1 MEKTSN
7 YSGDEEGISCELPNF
22 NLNFFDEPLAKTK
35 RFANL
40 SKKDWVTYLSKDT
53 YKTPENLQ
61 IGLWLH
67 FEVSNT

>member
-22 NLNFFDEPLAKTK
+22 NLNFFDEPPAKTK

-40 SKKDWVTYLSKDT
+40 SEKELSHILEQRHSQSTKKSTNWSLTTFRGK
-53 YKTPENLQ
+53 
-61 IGLWLH
+61 
-67 FEVSNT
+67 

>member
-40 SKKDWVTYLSKDT
+40 SEKELSNLLEQRHSQNTK
-53 YKTPENLQ
+53 NLQ
-61 IGLWLH
+61 IGL
-67 FEVSNT
+67 

>member
-40 SKKDWVTYLSKDT
+40 SEKELSNLLEQRHSQNTKKSTNWSVTTFRGK
-53 YKTPENLQ
+53 
-61 IGLWLH
+61 
-67 FEVSNT
+67 

>member
-22 NLNFFDEPLAKTK
+22 NLNFFDEPPAKTK

-40 SKKDWVTYLSKDT
+40 SEKELSNQLEQRHSQNTKKSTNWSVTTFRGK
-53 YKTPENLQ
+53 
-61 IGLWLH
+61 
-67 FEVSNT
+67 